1 MAKSIIAGVVALVLV
16 LGCGIAEVVCLRG
29 AYKNLHQQCIEVIDC
44 AQKQTLTKEQFEN
57 FRQNWVKLRET
68 SELFLPHQDVY
79 ELNLRFA
86 EAQAFAEQQDFA
98 QLLSH
103 LSVIEELLTYVPHL
117 MTPDFNHLV

>member
-1 MAKSIIAGVVALVLV
+1 MTKSIIAGIVALVLV
-16 LGCGIAEVVCLRG
+16 LGCGIAEVVCLRN
-29 AYKNLHQQCIEVIDC
+29 AYQNLHEQCMEVID
-44 AQKQTLTKEQFEN
+44 AAKNQMLTEEQFAF

-103 LSVIEELLTYVPHL
+103 LSVIEELLSYVPHL

>member
-29 AYKNLHQQCIEVIDC
+29 AYQSLHQQCIEVIDC
-44 AQKQTLTKEQFEN
+44 AQKQTLTKDQFDN
-57 FRQNWVKLRET
+57 FRRNWVKLRET